1 MGGGHSSDITHLLEF
16 HLIPMAL
23 AAGFVY
29 GAIYLI
35 VRLATRPGKSGG
47 REPRNLSGLNRQ
59 QRQHEHAMQ
68 RQAAGALT
76 ALRRCKR
83 LPQISM

>member
-1 MGGGHSSDITHLLEF
+1 MAGGQSSDFTHLLMH

-23 AAGFVY
+23 AAGFIY

-47 REPRNLSGLNRQ
+47 RKPRNLGVLNRQ
-59 QRQHEHAMQ
+59 QR
-68 RQAAGALT
+68 RQEWAIKSSG
-76 ALRRCKR
+76 RRQKH
-83 LPQISM
+83 